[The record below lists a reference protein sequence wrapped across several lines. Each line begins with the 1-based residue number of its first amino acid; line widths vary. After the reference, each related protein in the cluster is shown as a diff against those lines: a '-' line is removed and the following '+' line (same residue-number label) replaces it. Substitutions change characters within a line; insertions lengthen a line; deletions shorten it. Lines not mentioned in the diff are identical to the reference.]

1 MEETQNFLREN
12 CRWAGRDLNPT
23 YSGDITRTPDKQ
35 STKPLINHKN
45 TEDDKDKGAMSETEK
60 FLDYYK
66 SARSKG
72 TYKSYKRG
80 LTLFEKYYGKSSD
93 KALEERRQDIASKD
107 FAQNQRFVRE
117 VEKFHSWLLDKG
129 YSINTSRTMCLGIM
143 QLFRYYGV
151 PIVLPPQSKV
161 SKTTITTKTHIPK
174 IEELRRMFQ
183 VSDLRGRVIL
193 SMGLDLAW
201 RIGDFLKLKKTDVP
215 DLNQETPIKFEAI
228 TQKEDAI
235 SSTFLSSETVELL
248 KAYLPTLPKENPYLF
263 PSNGK
268 RHLKDEAVNNILKG
282 LMKKARIKIP
292 QNKRFTFHSLRK
304 RFLSTCY
311 NLNIDSDVAKLL
323 VGKSIGKSME
333 TYLGDV
339 NLKNSF
345 VEVREKQLSLSNG
358 TIKST
363 MESKDKE
370 IAELKERLNAM
381 QNVLLGLI
389 GLNRDQIEQL
399 VTKQL
404 ESEKV
409 TIRGDRGTIPISE
422 HVKAMTNEKLFQEF
436 QRIQNKK
443 QAQEYDKLLEET
455 NGFNHKK

>member
-1 MEETQNFLREN
+1 MI
-12 CRWAGRDLNPT
+12 
-23 YSGDITRTPDKQ
+23 S
-35 STKPLINHKN
+35 HKN
-45 TEDDKDKGAMSETEK
+45 REDDKDTKAMSETEK

-66 SARSKG
+66 SARRKG

-80 LTLFEKYYGKSSD
+80 LSLFEEYYGKNTD
-93 KALEERRQDIASKD
+93 IALKERREDVASGD
-107 FAQNQRFVRE
+107 FTRNQRFVRE

-129 YSINTSRTMCLGIM
+129 YSINTARTMTLGIK
-143 QLFRYYGV
+143 QLIRFYGM
-151 PIVLPPQSKV
+151 PIALPPQSKT
-161 SKTTITTKTHIPK
+161 SKTIITTKTYIPN

-183 VSDLRGRVIL
+183 VSDLRGKVIL

-215 DLNQETPIKFEAI
+215 DLEQETRIKFEGI
-228 TQKEDAI
+228 TQKEDVI

-248 KAYLPTLPKENPYLF
+248 KAYVPTLPKENLYLF
-263 PSNGK
+263 PSNSK
-268 RHLKDEAVNNILKG
+268 HHLKDEATNNILKG
-282 LMKKARIKIP
+282 LMEKAKIKTP
-292 QNKRFTFHSLRK
+292 QGKRFTFHSLRK

-333 TYLGDV
+333 TCLGDV

-345 VEVREKQLSLSNG
+345 VEVREKQLNLSNG

-363 MESKDKE
+363 MESKDQE

-389 GLNRDQIEQL
+389 GLNRQQIEQL

-404 ESEKV
+404 EKEKV
-409 TIRGDRGTIPISE
+409 TIRGDKGVIPISQ
-422 HVKAMTNEKLFQEF
+422 HVKKMTNEKLFNEF
-436 QRIQNKK
+436 ERIQNKK

>member
-1 MEETQNFLREN
+1 
-12 CRWAGRDLNPT
+12 LNPIP
-23 YSGDITRTPDKQ
+23 SGDITRTPDKQ
-35 STKPLINHKN
+35 SKKPLINHKN

-80 LTLFEKYYGKSSD
+80 LTLFEEYYGKSSD
-93 KALEERRQDIASKD
+93 KALEERRQDVASKD
-107 FAQNQRFVRE
+107 FSQNQRFVRE

-129 YSINTSRTMCLGIM
+129 YSINTARTMCLGIM

-161 SKTTITTKTHIPK
+161 SKTTITTKTYIPK
-174 IEELRRMFQ
+174 IDELRRMFQ

-201 RIGDFLKLKKTDVP
+201 RISDFLKLKKTDIP

-235 SSTFLSSETVELL
+235 SSTFLSSETIEIL
-248 KAYLPTLPKENPYLF
+248 KAYLPTLPKENPFLF

-268 RHLKDEAVNNILKG
+268 KHLKDEAVNNILKG
-282 LMKKARIKIP
+282 FMKKAKIKIP
-292 QNKRFTFHSLRK
+292 QNKRFTFHCLRK

-345 VEVREKQLSLSNG
+345 IEVREKQLSLSNG

-363 MESKDKE
+363 MESKDKQ
-370 IAELKERLNAM
+370 IVELQQRLTAM
-381 QNVLLGLI
+381 QNVLYGLL
-389 GLNRDQIEQL
+389 GLNRKQVEAM

-404 ESEKV
+404 KEEDLVVK
-409 TIRGDRGTIPISE
+409 GDIGTIPIE
-422 HVKAMTNEKLFQEF
+422 KYVKGLSVERLFEILARRQ
-436 QRIQNKK
+436 KK
-443 QAQEYDKLLEET
+443 QQAQEYDKLLEET

>member
-1 MEETQNFLREN
+1 
-12 CRWAGRDLNPT
+12 
-23 YSGDITRTPDKQ
+23 
-35 STKPLINHKN
+35 
-45 TEDDKDKGAMSETEK
+45 MSETEK

-66 SARSKG
+66 SARRKG

-80 LTLFEKYYGKSSD
+80 LALFEEYYGKSTD
-93 KALEERRQDIASKD
+93 KALQERRQDVASKD
-107 FAQNQRFVRE
+107 FTQNQRFVRE
-117 VEKFHSWLLDKG
+117 VEKFHAWLLTKG
-129 YSINTSRTMCLGIM
+129 YSINTSRTMTLGIM
-143 QLFRYYGV
+143 QLFRFYGM
-151 PIVLPPQSKV
+151 PIVLPPQSKA
-161 SKTTITTKTHIPK
+161 SKTTITTKTYIPK
-174 IEELRRMFQ
+174 IDELRRMFQ

-201 RIGDFLKLKKTDVP
+201 RISDFLKLKKTDIP
-215 DLNQETPIKFEAI
+215 DLEQETPIKFEAL

-248 KAYLPTLPKENPYLF
+248 KAYVPTLPKDNAYLF

-268 RHLKDEAVNNILKG
+268 KHLKDEAINNILKG
-282 LMKKARIKIP
+282 FMKNAKIKIP

-363 MESKDKE
+363 MESKDKQ
-370 IAELKERLNAM
+370 IAELQQRLSAM
-381 QNVLLGLI
+381 QNVLYGLL
-389 GLNRDQIEQL
+389 GLNRKQVESL
-399 VTKQL
+399 VAKQL
-404 ESEKV
+404 EKEGIALHGGLSPQEYVK
-409 TIRGDRGTIPISE
+409 GLPIE
-422 HVKAMTNEKLFQEF
+422 RLYQHFEE
-436 QRIQNKK
+436 IQKK
-443 QAQEYDKLLEET
+443 QQAKEYKKLLKEA
-455 NGFNHKK
+455 NSFNHKK

>member
-1 MEETQNFLREN
+1 M
-12 CRWAGRDLNPT
+12 
-23 YSGDITRTPDKQ
+23 
-35 STKPLINHKN
+35 INHKN
-45 TEDDKDKGAMSETEK
+45 EDRQKDTKAMSETEK

-80 LTLFEKYYGKSSD
+80 LTLFEEYYGKSTD
-93 KALEERRQDIASKD
+93 KALEERRLDVASKD

-129 YSINTSRTMCLGIM
+129 YSINTARTMCLGIM

-161 SKTTITTKTHIPK
+161 SKTTITTKTYIPK

-183 VSDLRGRVIL
+183 VADLRGKVIL

-201 RIGDFLKLKKTDVP
+201 RISDFLKIKKENIP
-215 DLNQETPIKFEAI
+215 DLNQETPIKFEGI
-228 TQKEDAI
+228 TQKEDVI
-235 SSTFLSSETVELL
+235 SSTFLSNETIELL
-248 KAYLPTLPKENPYLF
+248 KAYVPTLPKENPYLF

-268 RHLKDEAVNNILKG
+268 KHVKDEAINNILKKY
-282 LMKKARIKIP
+282 LKKAKIKIP

-304 RFLSTCY
+304 RFLSTAY
-311 NLNIDSDVAKLL
+311 SLNIDHEVAKLL
-323 VGKSIGKSME
+323 VGKSIGKAME
-333 TYLGDV
+333 TYLEDV
-339 NLKNSF
+339 NLRNSF
-345 VEVREKQLSLSNG
+345 VEVREQALSLSNG

-363 MESKDKE
+363 MEAKDVE
-370 IAELKERLNAM
+370 ITKLKQEVKALR
-381 QNVLLGLI
+381 NVLFGLFGI
-389 GLNRDQIEQL
+389 NREQVEKL

-404 ESEKV
+404 EVEGV
-409 TIRGDRGTIPISE
+409 EIRGDRGTIPISQ